1 MARQILNI
9 VNFIRG
15 CEPRAEVDLLEP
27 VKQQISLLRKHNLP
41 GTFLFQYDAL
51 INPAFLDLFRNT
63 SDLSLELG
71 VWFEIVRP
79 LCEAAGV
86 EWRGRYDWD
95 WLAQYGFSVGYT
107 KPERER
113 LLDCLFE
120 KFRETFGVY
129 PRSIGSWNLDAHTLS
144 YASEKYGL
152 DAACF
157 CKDQW
162 GTDGYSVWGGYYGQA
177 YYPSRANFFCP
188 AQTDAMQI
196 SVPTFRMLGSDPIY
210 QYDFGLTE
218 DGASERQ
225 GVVTLEPVYTGA
237 DGGGGEPRWVDWYLQ
252 ENFSGNCLSFGY
264 TQAGQENSFG
274 WSAMEKGLT
283 YQHEQFAALRAE
295 GKLEVETLGDTG
307 RWYRKAFAQ
316 TPASTITALRDWKN
330 QSRRSIWYNCRNYR
344 VNLMMEKGKFWLRD
358 LYLFRENYPERYQ
371 EEPCRTDYLVFD
383 NLPVMDGNRFSGHG
397 VHAGVYPFSG
407 GEPLLSEGLSYHE
420 LSSGTAVVSFQTKN
434 AGKVNLM
441 LSERRIVVDAELG
454 EISFSI
460 EADSDCGVLPAMQC
474 EDGKASFVHN
484 GYAYQIGIP
493 VGVWDGDALVTEG
506 GRLVLELDEAAEQ

>member
-15 CEPRAEVDLLEP
+15 CEPRADVDLYEP
-27 VKQQISLLRKHNLP
+27 VRRQLDLLRRHGLP

-51 INPAFLDLFRNT
+51 INPAFTGLLRDA
-63 SDLSLELG
+63 SDLRLETG
-71 VWFEIVRP
+71 VWFEVVRP

-120 KFRETFGVY
+120 KFREIFGEY
-129 PRSIGSWNLDAHTLS
+129 PRSIGSWNLDAHSLA

-188 AQTDAMQI
+188 AQTEAMQI
-196 SVPTFRMLGSDPIY
+196 PVPAFRMLGSDPIY
-210 QYDFGLTE
+210 QYDFGLSE
-218 DGASERQ
+218 DGASGCQ

-237 DGGGGEPRWVDWYLQ
+237 TGGGGEPSWVDWFLR
-252 ENFSGNCLSFGY
+252 ENFSGRCLSFGY
-264 TQAGQENSFG
+264 AQAGQENSFG
-274 WSAMEKGLT
+274 WPAMEKGLT
-283 YQHEQFAALRAE
+283 YQHERFAALRAE
-295 GKLEVETLGDTG
+295 GKLEVETLGETG
-307 RWYRKAFAQ
+307 RWYKRTYPH
-316 TPASTITALRDWKN
+316 TPASVIAALSDWKQ
-330 QSRRSIWYNCRNYR
+330 QSRRSVWYSSRNYR
-344 VNLMMEKGKFWLRD
+344 VNLMFEKGRFWLRD
-358 LYLFRENYPERYQ
+358 LYLFREDYPERNQ
-371 EEPCRTDYLVFD
+371 DAPCRTDYLVFD

-397 VHAGVYPFSG
+397 VRAGAYPYAG
-407 GEPLLSEGLSYHE
+407 GEPLTSEGLEYEE
-420 LSSGTAVVSFQTKN
+420 LSHGTAVVTLQTAN
-434 AGKVNLM
+434 AGRVNIM
-441 LSERRIVVDAELG
+441 LSEKRIVVDAERS
-454 EISFSI
+454 EIAFAL
-460 EADSDCGVLPAMQC
+460 EADPDCGVLPALTC
-474 EDGKASFVHN
+474 AEGEASFVHN
-484 GYAYQIGIP
+484 GYGYRVGIP

-506 GRLVLELDEAAEQ
+506 GRLVLELA